1 MQVKH
6 ENFSLIQFDTLY
18 FFVTLEFT
26 KICKRY
32 AKLMQKVCIP
42 FRVWSCEKYIS
53 AICKRFVKLKL

>member
-6 ENFSLIQFDTLY
+6 ENFSLIQFDTCN

-26 KICKRY
+26 KIYKRFV
-32 AKLMQKVCIP
+32 KLMQKVCKP

-53 AICKRFVKLKL
+53 AICKRFAKLKL

>member
-6 ENFSLIQFDTLY
+6 ENFSLIQFDTWE

-26 KICKRY
+26 KICKRF
-32 AKLMQKVCIP
+32 AKLIQKVCKP
-42 FRVWSCEKYIS
+42 FCVWSCEKYIS